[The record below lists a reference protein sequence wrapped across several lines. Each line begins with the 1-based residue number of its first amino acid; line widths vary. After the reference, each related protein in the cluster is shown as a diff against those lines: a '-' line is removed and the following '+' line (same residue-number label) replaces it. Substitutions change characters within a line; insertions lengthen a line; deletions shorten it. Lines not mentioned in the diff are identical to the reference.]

1 MLKDRLARS
10 LSAANTGNAPWK
22 NKSKRKANSECGS
35 WDSELVGEAAAPRT
49 PKSENGSSDSERL
62 LRLRKGSSDSEERK
76 RLRKD
81 SEKAPRTRRS
91 EISLTAGRAAHGSSP
106 PLETLHA
113 AGGLSRHPAHS
124 GALFYIELHRI
135 ILYYISAVALY
146 IY

>member
-35 WDSELVGEAAAPRT
+35 WDSELVREAAAPRT

-81 SEKAPRTRRS
+81 SEKAPRTRKS
-91 EISLTAGRAAHGSSP
+91 ENSLTAGP
-106 PLETLHA
+106 
-113 AGGLSRHPAHS
+113 
-124 GALFYIELHRI
+124 
-135 ILYYISAVALY
+135 
-146 IY
+146 

>member
-10 LSAANTGNAPWK
+10 LSAANTCNAPWN

-35 WDSELVGEAAAPRT
+35 WDSGLVREAAAPRT

-81 SEKAPRTRRS
+81 SEKAPRTRKS
-91 EISLTAGRAAHGSSP
+91 ENSLTAGP
-106 PLETLHA
+106 
-113 AGGLSRHPAHS
+113 
-124 GALFYIELHRI
+124 
-135 ILYYISAVALY
+135 
-146 IY
+146 